1 MDKNIHIKGARVHNL
16 KNVELKIPR
25 NSLVVITGV
34 SGSGK
39 SSLAFDTLYAEG
51 QRRYVESLS
60 SYARQFLGRKAK
72 PEVDFITGLPPAI
85 AVEQKVKTRNSRST
99 VGTSTEI
106 YDYLR
111 KLFAR
116 IGVTYSPV
124 SGRVVKKH
132 QISDVLE
139 YISSRNEGTSMV
151 LTVPLNMN
159 TGLSNEK
166 YRETLSQQGFT
177 RIYADKKF
185 LTLDQYFSAETLT
198 ADAELLIERFSV
210 HSGEDFLN
218 RIADS
223 VQTAFYEGAGVCRV
237 ITLNDKREEVSRV
250 EFSHNFEADGI
261 RFEEPTEQLFSFNSP
276 LGACPECEGFGSVI
290 GIDEDL
296 VVPNKSLSV
305 FSGAVAPWRGEKM
318 GVDRQLLITHAHK
331 FNFPIHK
338 PYFELS
344 AEEKKLLWTGNEYF
358 EGLDEFFRFLKQN
371 QYKIQYRVMLSKYR
385 GKTICSACG
394 GTRLKKEATYVK
406 VGGKSITEL
415 VNMPISEL
423 KEFFDNLKLS
433 EYETAASKRLIFEIN
448 NRIQCLMDVGL
459 SYLTLNRASNTLSG
473 GESQRINW
481 VSSRGSSLV
490 GSLYVL
496 DEPSIGLHP
505 RDTEA
510 LISVLKRLRD
520 IGNTVVVVEH
530 DKTMMMAA
538 DWIIDIGPNAGRL
551 GGEVILEGNP
561 KDLINSKIDSSAS
574 KTLEYLRSNG
584 SEYTGVCRTSSNY
597 IELKGCC
604 EHNLKNITVKFPLN
618 TITVVTGVS
627 GSGKSTLVKDTLYA
641 ALLRHFEQ
649 PVERVGSFESMTGSL
664 HLLKGVELVDQNPIG
679 KSSRSN
685 PATYIKA
692 YDYIRKLF
700 ADQQLSKQM
709 GYTAAYFSFNTPGG
723 RCEKCEGEG
732 TITVPMQFMADVV
745 LTCEECGGK
754 RFKSSILEV
763 KYKGASIYDVL
774 EMTVNQAVEF
784 FSDEKSSTCKAIVDR
799 LSLLQQVG
807 LGYIKLGQSSSSLSG
822 GESQRVKLAAFLAS
836 EGVGHQMF
844 IFDEPTTG
852 LHNADIQV
860 LMNSFQKLIE
870 RGHSVIIIE
879 HNIDVIK
886 QADYIIDL
894 GPDGGD
900 KGGYLV
906 FSGTR
911 DEILNCKESYTGQSL
926 LNNA

>member
-1 MDKNIHIKGARVHNL
+1 MENNIHIKGARVHNL
-16 KNVELKIPR
+16 KNIELKIPR

-132 QISDVLE
+132 QTSDVLD
-139 YISSRNEGTSMV
+139 YIASRNEGTSMV
-151 LTVPLNMN
+151 LTVPLN
-159 TGLSNEK
+159 LSSGNCK
-166 YRETLSQQGFT
+166 ETLTQQGFT
-177 RIYADKKF
+177 RIYADRKF
-185 LTLDQYFSAETLT
+185 WSLDDFFLLGQPL
-198 ADAELLIERFSV
+198 DGAELLIERFTV
-210 HSGEDFLN
+210 KQGEEFLN

-223 VQTAFYEGAGVCRV
+223 IQTAFYEGAGVCRV
-237 ITLNDKREEVSRV
+237 LTLNEKREEVSRV
-250 EFSHNFEADGI
+250 EFSHNFEADGM

-305 FSGAVAPWRGEKM
+305 FAGAIAPWRGEKM

-331 FNFPIHK
+331 FNFPVHK

-371 QYKIQYRVMLSKYR
+371 QYKIQYRVMLNRYR
-385 GKTICSACG
+385 GKTICPACG
-394 GTRLKKEATYVK
+394 GTRLKREATYVK
-406 VGGKSITEL
+406 VGGKSICEL
-415 VNMPISEL
+415 VEMPISQL
-423 KEFFDNLKLS
+423 KEFFDNLKLTD
-433 EYETAASKRLIFEIN
+433 YEVSASKRLILEIN

-473 GESQRINW
+473 GESQRINL
-481 VSSRGSSLV
+481 VSSLGSSLV

-505 RDTEA
+505 KDTDA
-510 LISVLKRLRD
+510 LIAVLKRLRD
-520 IGNTVVVVEH
+520 LGNTVVVVEH

-538 DWIIDIGPNAGRL
+538 DWIIDIGPMAGRL

-561 KDLINSKIDSSAS
+561 NDLINSDLDSSVS

-584 SEYTGVCRTSSNY
+584 TQYEGTPRVSSNY

-604 EHNLKNITVKFPLN
+604 ENNLKNITVRFPLN

-627 GSGKSTLVKDTLYA
+627 GSGKSTLVKDSLYM
-641 ALLRHFEQ
+641 ALCRHFEE
-649 PVERVGSFESMTGSL
+649 PVEKVGSFESMTGSL

-754 RFKSSILEV
+754 RFKNEILEV
-763 KYKGASIYDVL
+763 KYKGASIFDVL

-784 FSDEKSSTCKAIVDR
+784 FSQESTFTCRAIVER

-836 EGVGHQMF
+836 EGVGHQLF

-852 LHNADIQV
+852 LHYADIKV

>member
-1 MDKNIHIKGARVHNL
+1 
-16 KNVELKIPR
+16 
-25 NSLVVITGV
+25 
-34 SGSGK
+34 
-39 SSLAFDTLYAEG
+39 
-51 QRRYVESLS
+51 
-60 SYARQFLGRKAK
+60 
-72 PEVDFITGLPPAI
+72 
-85 AVEQKVKTRNSRST
+85 
-99 VGTSTEI
+99 
-106 YDYLR
+106 
-111 KLFAR
+111 
-116 IGVTYSPV
+116 
-124 SGRVVKKH
+124 
-132 QISDVLE
+132 
-139 YISSRNEGTSMV
+139 
-151 LTVPLNMN
+151 
-159 TGLSNEK
+159 
-166 YRETLSQQGFT
+166 
-177 RIYADKKF
+177 
-185 LTLDQYFSAETLT
+185 
-198 ADAELLIERFSV
+198 
-210 HSGEDFLN
+210 
-218 RIADS
+218 
-223 VQTAFYEGAGVCRV
+223 
-237 ITLNDKREEVSRV
+237 
-250 EFSHNFEADGI
+250 
-261 RFEEPTEQLFSFNSP
+261 
-276 LGACPECEGFGSVI
+276 
-290 GIDEDL
+290 
-296 VVPNKSLSV
+296 
-305 FSGAVAPWRGEKM
+305 
-318 GVDRQLLITHAHK
+318 
-331 FNFPIHK
+331 
-338 PYFELS
+338 
-344 AEEKKLLWTGNEYF
+344 
-358 EGLDEFFRFLKQN
+358 
-371 QYKIQYRVMLSKYR
+371 
-385 GKTICSACG
+385 
-394 GTRLKKEATYVK
+394 
-406 VGGKSITEL
+406 
-415 VNMPISEL
+415 
-423 KEFFDNLKLS
+423 
-433 EYETAASKRLIFEIN
+433 
-448 NRIQCLMDVGL
+448 
-459 SYLTLNRASNTLSG
+459 
-473 GESQRINW
+473 
-481 VSSRGSSLV
+481 
-490 GSLYVL
+490 
-496 DEPSIGLHP
+496 
-505 RDTEA
+505 
-510 LISVLKRLRD
+510 
-520 IGNTVVVVEH
+520 
-530 DKTMMMAA
+530 
-538 DWIIDIGPNAGRL
+538 
-551 GGEVILEGNP
+551 VILEGNP

-692 YDYIRKLF
+692 YDYIRKLY

>member
-1 MDKNIHIKGARVHNL
+1 MKNI
-16 KNVELKIPR
+16 ELKIPR

-132 QISDVLE
+132 QTSDVLD
-139 YISSRNEGTSMV
+139 YIASRNEGTSMV
-151 LTVPLNMN
+151 LTVPLN
-159 TGLSNEK
+159 LSSGNCK
-166 YRETLSQQGFT
+166 ETLTQQGFT
-177 RIYADKKF
+177 RIYADRKF
-185 LTLDQYFSAETLT
+185 WSLDDFFSLEQPL
-198 ADAELLIERFSV
+198 DGAELLIERFTV
-210 HSGEDFLN
+210 KQGEEFLN

-223 VQTAFYEGAGVCRV
+223 IQTAFYEGAGVCRV
-237 ITLNDKREEVSRV
+237 LTLNEKREEVSRV
-250 EFSHNFEADGI
+250 EFSHNFEADGM

-305 FSGAVAPWRGEKM
+305 FAGAIAPWRGEKM

-331 FNFPIHK
+331 FNFPVHK

-371 QYKIQYRVMLSKYR
+371 QYKIQYRVMLNRYR
-385 GKTICSACG
+385 GKTICPACG
-394 GTRLKKEATYVK
+394 GTRLKREATYVK
-406 VGGKSITEL
+406 VGGKSICEL
-415 VNMPISEL
+415 VEMPISQL
-423 KEFFDNLKLS
+423 KEFFDNLKLTD
-433 EYETAASKRLIFEIN
+433 YEVSASKRLILEIN

-473 GESQRINW
+473 GESQRINL
-481 VSSRGSSLV
+481 VSSLGSSLV

-584 SEYTGVCRTSSNY
+584 SEYSGVCRTSSNY

-604 EHNLKNITVKFPLN
+604 EHNLKNISVKFPLN

-649 PVERVGSFESMTGSL
+649 PVEKVGSFESMTGSL

-754 RFKSSILEV
+754 RFKNEILEV
-763 KYKGASIYDVL
+763 KYKGASIFDVL
-774 EMTVNQAVEF
+774 EMTVNQAIEF
-784 FSDEKSSTCKAIVDR
+784 FSDEKSATCRAIVER

-836 EGVGHQMF
+836 EGVGHQLF

-852 LHNADIQV
+852 LHYADIRV

-879 HNIDVIK
+879 HNTDVIK

-894 GPDGGD
+894 GPEGGD

>member
-1 MDKNIHIKGARVHNL
+1 M
-16 KNVELKIPR
+16 
-25 NSLVVITGV
+25 VITGV

-132 QISDVLE
+132 QTSDVLD
-139 YISSRNEGTSMV
+139 YIASRNEGTSMV
-151 LTVPLNMN
+151 LTVPLN
-159 TGLSNEK
+159 LSSGNCK
-166 YRETLSQQGFT
+166 ETLTQQGFT
-177 RIYADKKF
+177 RIYADRKF
-185 LTLDQYFSAETLT
+185 WSLDDFFSLEQPL
-198 ADAELLIERFSV
+198 DGAELLIERFTV
-210 HSGEDFLN
+210 KQGEEFLN

-223 VQTAFYEGAGVCRV
+223 IQTAFYEGAGVCRV
-237 ITLNDKREEVSRV
+237 LTLNEKREEVSRV
-250 EFSHNFEADGI
+250 EFSHNFEADGM

-305 FSGAVAPWRGEKM
+305 FAGAIAPWRGEKM

-331 FNFPIHK
+331 FNFPVHK

-371 QYKIQYRVMLSKYR
+371 QYKIQYRVMLNRYR
-385 GKTICSACG
+385 GKTICPACG
-394 GTRLKKEATYVK
+394 GTRLKREATYVK
-406 VGGKSITEL
+406 VGGKSICEL
-415 VNMPISEL
+415 VEMPISQL
-423 KEFFDNLKLS
+423 KDFFDNLKLTD
-433 EYETAASKRLIFEIN
+433 YEVSASKRLILEIN

-473 GESQRINW
+473 GESQRINL
-481 VSSRGSSLV
+481 VSSLGSSLV

-505 RDTEA
+505 KDTDA
-510 LISVLKRLRD
+510 LIAVLKRLRD
-520 IGNTVVVVEH
+520 LGNTVVVVEH

-538 DWIIDIGPNAGRL
+538 DWIIDIGPMAGRL

-561 KDLINSKIDSSAS
+561 NDLINSDLDSSAS

-584 SEYTGVCRTSSNY
+584 TQYEGTPRVSSNY

-604 EHNLKNITVKFPLN
+604 ENNLKNITVRFPLN

-627 GSGKSTLVKDTLYA
+627 GSGKSTLVKDSLYM
-641 ALLRHFEQ
+641 ALCRHFEET
-649 PVERVGSFESMTGSL
+649 VEKVGSFESMTGSL

-754 RFKSSILEV
+754 RFKNEILEV

-784 FSDEKSSTCKAIVDR
+784 FSDEKSATCRAIVER

-836 EGVGHQMF
+836 EGVGHQLF

-879 HNIDVIK
+879 HNTDVIK

-894 GPDGGD
+894 GPEGGD

>member
-1 MDKNIHIKGARVHNL
+1 MENNIHIKGARVHNL
-16 KNVELKIPR
+16 KNIELKIPR

-132 QISDVLE
+132 QTSDVLD
-139 YISSRNEGTSMV
+139 YIASRNEGTSMV
-151 LTVPLNMN
+151 LTVPLN
-159 TGLSNEK
+159 LSSGNCK
-166 YRETLSQQGFT
+166 ETLTQQGFT
-177 RIYADKKF
+177 RIYADRKF
-185 LTLDQYFSAETLT
+185 WSLDDFFSLEQPL
-198 ADAELLIERFSV
+198 DGAELLIERFTV
-210 HSGEDFLN
+210 KQGEEFLN

-223 VQTAFYEGAGVCRV
+223 IQTAFYEGAGVCRV
-237 ITLNDKREEVSRV
+237 LTLNEKREEVSRV
-250 EFSHNFEADGI
+250 EFSHNFEADGM

-305 FSGAVAPWRGEKM
+305 FAGAIAPWRGEKM

-331 FNFPIHK
+331 FNFPVHK

-371 QYKIQYRVMLSKYR
+371 QYKIQYRVMLNRYR
-385 GKTICSACG
+385 GKTICPACG
-394 GTRLKKEATYVK
+394 GTRLKREATYVK
-406 VGGKSITEL
+406 VGGKSICEL
-415 VNMPISEL
+415 VEMPISQL
-423 KEFFDNLKLS
+423 KDFFDNLKLTD
-433 EYETAASKRLIFEIN
+433 YEVSASKRLILEIN

-473 GESQRINW
+473 GESQRINL
-481 VSSRGSSLV
+481 VSSLGSSLV

-505 RDTEA
+505 KDTDA
-510 LISVLKRLRD
+510 LIAVLKRLRD
-520 IGNTVVVVEH
+520 LGNTVVVVEH

-538 DWIIDIGPNAGRL
+538 DWIIDIGPMAGRL

-561 KDLINSKIDSSAS
+561 NDLINSDLDSSAS

-584 SEYTGVCRTSSNY
+584 TQYEGTPRVSSNY

-604 EHNLKNITVKFPLN
+604 ENNLKNITVRFPLN

-627 GSGKSTLVKDTLYA
+627 GSGKSTLVKDSLYM
-641 ALLRHFEQ
+641 ALCRHFEET
-649 PVERVGSFESMTGSL
+649 VEKVGSFESMTGSL

-754 RFKSSILEV
+754 RFKNEILEV

-784 FSDEKSSTCKAIVDR
+784 FSDEKSATCRAIVER

-836 EGVGHQMF
+836 EGVGHQLF

-879 HNIDVIK
+879 HNTDVIK

-894 GPDGGD
+894 GPEGGD